1 MNIGNVSIA
10 TATQKAPEQKPAPRQ
25 VATVAGAVKSAAN
38 MVTSAAQEATE
49 TAAQTR
55 REATGGDQQA
65 VRKMAHDAAARSG
78 IGGSINTKA

>member
-1 MNIGNVSIA
+1 MNIGNVSLA
-10 TATQKAPEQKPAPRQ
+10 TTTQKAPEQKAAPRQ
-25 VATVAGAVKSAAN
+25 DAKVASAVKVTAN
-38 MVTSAAQEATE
+38 MATSVAQEATE

-78 IGGSINTKA
+78 IGRSINTKA